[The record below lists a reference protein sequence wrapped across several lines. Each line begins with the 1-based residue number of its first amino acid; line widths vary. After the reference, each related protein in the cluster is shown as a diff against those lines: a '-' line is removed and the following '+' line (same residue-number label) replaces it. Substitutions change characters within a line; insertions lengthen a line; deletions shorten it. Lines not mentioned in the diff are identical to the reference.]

1 MVVCMSKNR
10 NSKNQNFVAKNM
22 EKFNRPVTH
31 KDKKRESKIN
41 GLEIDRVCIDD
52 LDPDKEWSSSE
63 YEWVD
68 NNK

>member
-41 GLEIDRVCIDD
+41 GLSVDILIVDD
-52 LDPDKEWSSSE
+52 LDPDKEWTSDE
-63 YEWVD
+63 YELRD
-68 NNK
+68 KD